1 MGNRLLREGKYWM
14 LKNLSGVRSAIG
26 GLRLSGGL
34 LCGLCW
40 LGVPLLAG
48 AASVGEAI
56 GQEAKANGASAS
68 SQKKIDKLSDQ
79 TEDLAAD
86 YRAALQ
92 STRSLEIYNRQLES
106 LISSQEKEV
115 ESLKNQIDRVT
126 EVGREIMPLMLR
138 MIDSLEKFVELDV
151 PFLEEERNNRVQQL
165 RDMMDRAD
173 VTISEKYR
181 RLLESY
187 QIEYDY
193 GRNIEAYSGEL
204 KDGGAKRT
212 VDFLR
217 IGRMAYLYQTFDGQE
232 SGAWDQKARKWVK
245 IGDEYRTSVA
255 EGIRMARKQVA
266 PNLIRVPIPAAEAVQ

>member
-1 MGNRLLREGKYWM
+1 MVRFRSGQPFTGRGARRELLRATR
-14 LKNLSGVRSAIG
+14 LPVFVVIG
-26 GLRLSGGL
+26 LWVAG
-34 LCGLCW
+34 
-40 LGVPLLAG
+40 PLLAG

-56 GQEAKANGASAS
+56 GQEAQANGAGAA
-68 SQKKIDKLSDQ
+68 SQKVIEKLSDDA
-79 TEDLAAD
+79 EALASE

-92 STRSLEIYNRQLES
+92 TTRSLDVYNRQLES
-106 LISSQEKEV
+106 LTAAQDREI
-115 ESLKNQIDRVT
+115 ESMHRQIDRVT
-126 EVGREIMPLMLR
+126 EVGREILPLMLR
-138 MIDSLEKFVELDV
+138 MIDSLDKFVELDI
-151 PFLEEERNNRVQQL
+151 PFLQEERTDRVRQL

-204 KDGGAKRT
+204 DDGGASRT

-217 IGRMAYLYQTFDGQE
+217 IGRLALLYQTLDGQE
-232 SGAWDQKARKWVK
+232 TGTWNQQDRAWVVLDA
-245 IGDEYRTSVA
+245 EYRGAVA

-266 PNLIRVPIPAAEAVQ
+266 PDLIRVPLPAAEVLP